1 MKIKVLPPFKALASF
16 FISVFLAA
24 TFFSCSDISS
34 KDSGEVSF
42 SLSEELV
49 RAISSR
55 AAADDNTNSLKFKI
69 ELAMTG
75 DVEKSVSKIYTEAE
89 WDSLTEK
96 ISEKGEEESFTFK
109 DIPVGSKVKV
119 IATISQ
125 IEDEQS
131 LPFMKGES
139 EEKLIEEGE
148 NTVTLKLKIIDY
160 TLVANFYLQN
170 ENDYVLSEEY
180 STTFKTD
187 IDDYEEKFDT
197 YLSQFES
204 EYKEKSYV
212 LFGEKAYIPNAAKIN
227 GPLIDSDLYTI
238 TINYYF
244 DLATLLNG
252 EIAVENPVQ
261 KYTLAKN
268 TAKSSKNFYKNYGT
282 FVFSLLDENGND
294 VLADVDWEN
303 EKNENLYMRYVE
315 FKKGNKDITS
325 SINYDKNE
333 VGISNMSPLN
343 KDGSYQLTLIISPL
357 AARYVN
363 TSNETVDF
371 PSFEPVTGT
380 FEIEVKDAYAFDSTD
395 TTSTP
400 SAVLSSV
407 SIIGNVT
414 DDMWKDESSILYKI
428 LTNCKETSTTL
439 TFEGNVETPSY
450 SSLLEYYNSATFYKS
465 EDASSPSDLYA
476 GLSFIF
482 NGIAKIGDNSFNGL
496 ELAGLKFTTFEST
509 IGNNAFQGAK
519 FETVD
524 LTGVKTIGESAFNNC
539 NNLKDVTIPD
549 SVAIIRKGAFAS
561 AIGLE
566 SVTFAVTKGWIGASV
581 FDPEN
586 PGAPVTEDLL
596 DVTDADSNAVKLSN
610 SDGEWVNMD
619 LYREED

>member
-1 MKIKVLPPFKALASF
+1 MKTKVLPPFKALASF

-75 DVEKSVSKIYTEAE
+75 NVEKSVSKIYTEAE

-315 FKKGNKDITS
+315 FKKGNKDVTS

-343 KDGSYQLTLIISPL
+343 KGGSYQLTLIISPL
-357 AARYVN
+357 AASYVN

-395 TTSTP
+395 TTSTS

-414 DDMWKDESSILYKI
+414 ADMWKDESSILYKI

-439 TFEGNVETPSY
+439 TFEGNVKTPSY
-450 SSLLEYYNSATFYKS
+450 SSLLEYRSSATFYKS
-465 EDASSPSDLYA
+465 SGASSPSDLYA

-482 NGIAKIGDNSFNGL
+482 NGIAEIGDYSFNGL

-524 LTGVKTIGESAFNNC
+524 LTGVKTIGEYAFNNC

-549 SVAIIRKGAFAS
+549 SVARIGKGAFAS

-566 SVTFAVTKGWIGASV
+566 SVTFAVTKGWEGWEFVEPASV
-581 FDPEN
+581 TKES
-586 PGAPVTEDLL
+586 L

-610 SDGEWVNMD
+610 SDGDWVNMD
-619 LYREED
+619 LSREED